1 MMVMPA
7 AGPSDGSSLG
17 SPWSGASGRAR
28 PADSPVGGRDASSGT
43 ISGAPVGPAGAPPAT
58 GRDDDSGLGDP
69 RHQDPSPGGPG
80 GRPLSRAEL
89 EKRDRIEREREAA
102 EALRALESADAG
114 VLRLPTAVVTT
125 LAWALMA
132 VASVFGLVL
141 VAQGAA
147 AVGAIQALP
156 TPFSWIAGGVAVA
169 SAGVLAYLI
178 VRLGLL
184 VARVRRTPSL
194 DLKLLGALDQRRRWQ
209 YLAVQR
215 ADDARCALRSHLKDY
230 DVRFVRRYLGDAD
243 GARIEDVR
251 RKLVDDSDDRSS
263 VEWLEAFGRF
273 QAVLDG
279 VAARRVRSYA
289 IRVGLGTA
297 ASRFAVLDQVI
308 VLSACLAL
316 LKELLSLYG
325 LRPSALQT
333 GVLLARAVVTTYL
346 SGVVHDV
353 SEDVAHATADG
364 AGTADGLADD
374 GVFKDLVGKL
384 GAGEAVGAAGVLA
397 PLAGRAAEAAVNGL
411 LVARLGTSAVRL
423 VQPIRRS

>member
-1 MMVMPA
+1 MTMPA
-7 AGPSDGSSLG
+7 AGPPDGSSLG
-17 SPWSGASGRAR
+17 SPWSRASGRAR
-28 PADSPVGGRDASSGT
+28 STQSPVDGRDASSGT
-43 ISGAPVGPAGAPPAT
+43 ASGSPDGPAEAPPAT

-69 RHQDPSPGGPG
+69 RHQDPAPGGPG
-80 GRPLSRAEL
+80 GRTLSRAEL

-102 EALRALESADAG
+102 EALRGLESADAG
-114 VLRLPTAVVTT
+114 FLRLPAAVVTT
-125 LAWALMA
+125 LAWGLMA
-132 VASVFGLVL
+132 VASVLGLVL

-156 TPFSWIAGGVAVA
+156 APFSWVAGGVAVV

-178 VRLGLL
+178 VRLGLV

-194 DLKLLGALDQRRRWQ
+194 DLKLLDALDQRRRWQ

-215 ADDARCALRSHLKDY
+215 VDDARRALRSHLEEY
-230 DVRFVRRYLGDAD
+230 DLRFVRRHLGEVDA
-243 GARIEDVR
+243 ARLEDVR
-251 RKLVDDSDDRSS
+251 RRLVDDSDDRSS

-279 VAARRVRSYA
+279 VATRRVRSYA

-353 SEDVAHATADG
+353 SEDVAATASG
-364 AGTADGLADD
+364 AGAADGLADD

-384 GAGEAVGAAGVLA
+384 GAGAGEAVGAAGVLA

-411 LVARLGTSAVRL
+411 LVSRLGTSAVRL

>member
-1 MMVMPA
+1 M
-7 AGPSDGSSLG
+7 
-17 SPWSGASGRAR
+17 
-28 PADSPVGGRDASSGT
+28 
-43 ISGAPVGPAGAPPAT
+43 
-58 GRDDDSGLGDP
+58 
-69 RHQDPSPGGPG
+69 
-80 GRPLSRAEL
+80 
-89 EKRDRIEREREAA
+89 EKRDRIERERKDA

-114 VLRLPTAVVTT
+114 VLRLRAAVVTT
-125 LAWALMA
+125 LAWGLMA
-132 VASVFGLVL
+132 VASIFGLVL

-156 TPFSWIAGGVAVA
+156 APFNWVAGGVAGA

-178 VRLGLL
+178 VRLGLV

-194 DLKLLGALDQRRRWQ
+194 DLKLLGALAQRRRWQ

-215 ADDARCALRSHLKDY
+215 ADDARCALRAHLEEY
-230 DVRFVRRYLGDAD
+230 DVRFVRRYLGEAD
-243 GARIEDVR
+243 GARLEDVR
-251 RKLVDDSDDRSS
+251 RKLIDDSDDRSS
-263 VEWLEAFGRF
+263 VEWLESFGRF

-316 LKELLSLYG
+316 FKELLSLYG
-325 LRPSALQT
+325 LRPGALQT
-333 GVLLARAVVTTYL
+333 GVLLARAIVTTYL

-353 SEDVAHATADG
+353 SEDVAATAGG
-364 AGTADGLADD
+364 AGAGDGLADD

-384 GAGEAVGAAGVLA
+384 GAGAGEAVGAAGVLA

-411 LVARLGTSAVRL
+411 LVSRLGTSAVRL

>member
-1 MMVMPA
+1 M
-7 AGPSDGSSLG
+7 
-17 SPWSGASGRAR
+17 
-28 PADSPVGGRDASSGT
+28 
-43 ISGAPVGPAGAPPAT
+43 
-58 GRDDDSGLGDP
+58 
-69 RHQDPSPGGPG
+69 
-80 GRPLSRAEL
+80 

-102 EALRALESADAG
+102 EALRGLESADAG
-114 VLRLPTAVVTT
+114 FLRLPAAVVTT
-125 LAWALMA
+125 LAWGLMA
-132 VASVFGLVL
+132 VASVLGLVL

-156 TPFSWIAGGVAVA
+156 APFNWVAGGVAVV

-178 VRLGLL
+178 VRLGLV

-209 YLAVQR
+209 HLAVQR
-215 ADDARCALRSHLKDY
+215 VDDARWALRSHLEEY
-230 DVRFVRRYLGDAD
+230 DVRFVRRYLGEAD
-243 GARIEDVR
+243 GARLEDIR
-251 RKLVDDSDDRSS
+251 RRLVDDSDDRSS
-263 VEWLEAFGRF
+263 VEWLEAFGGF
-273 QAVLDG
+273 QAVIDG
-279 VAARRVRSYA
+279 VAARRVRRYA
-289 IRVGLGTA
+289 ISVGLGTA

-353 SEDVAHATADG
+353 SEDVAATAGG
-364 AGTADGLADD
+364 AGAADGLADD

-384 GAGEAVGAAGVLA
+384 GAGAGEAVGAAGVLA

-411 LVARLGTSAVRL
+411 LVSRLGTSAVRL

>member
-1 MMVMPA
+1 M
-7 AGPSDGSSLG
+7 
-17 SPWSGASGRAR
+17 
-28 PADSPVGGRDASSGT
+28 
-43 ISGAPVGPAGAPPAT
+43 
-58 GRDDDSGLGDP
+58 
-69 RHQDPSPGGPG
+69 
-80 GRPLSRAEL
+80 SRAEL

-114 VLRLPTAVVTT
+114 VLRLPAAVVTT
-125 LAWALMA
+125 LAWTLMG

-156 TPFSWIAGGVAVA
+156 TPFNWIAGGVAVA

-178 VRLGLL
+178 VRLGLV

-209 YLAVQR
+209 HLAVQR
-215 ADDARCALRSHLKDY
+215 ADDARCALRSHLEDY
-230 DVRFVRRYLGDAD
+230 DVRFVRRYLGDAESV
-243 GARIEDVR
+243 RLEDVR

-263 VEWLEAFGRF
+263 VEWLDAFGRF

-297 ASRFAVLDQVI
+297 ASRFGVLDQVI

-353 SEDVAHATADG
+353 SEDVADATAGG
-364 AGTADGLADD
+364 AGTEDGLADD

-384 GAGEAVGAAGVLA
+384 GAGEAVGAGVLA

-411 LVARLGTSAVRL
+411 LVSRLGTSAVRL
-423 VQPIRRS
+423 VQPIRIRRS